1 MTSVGY
7 LSQPTLGEFGPLPE
21 TCWRTNSDWGWVD
34 SRWLYEALIRRDV
47 FLADD

>member
-7 LSQPTLGEFGPLPE
+7 LSQPTLEEFGPLAE
-21 TCWRTNSDWGWVD
+21 TCWRTNSDWGRVD